1 MSSRSSAPL
10 RPYSADVGRPGAAE
24 RRSYP
29 RYPLDLPGRFM
40 RADKLDYPCR
50 LKDISVVGAAMTTP
64 ALLSVGEH
72 VIVYMLH
79 LGGLEGSVTRRFDG
93 GFAMSITAT
102 QRKREKI
109 AAQILRLSE
118 QDAIPETEE
127 RLYPRLSCNEM
138 STLLLIDGTSFECP
152 VLDVSH
158 SGASIAV
165 AARPEIGSEVILQ
178 GKRATVVRHHDD
190 GIGIEFINQQED
202 AAAFERYV
210 RKDGPQR

>member
-1 MSSRSSAPL
+1 
-10 RPYSADVGRPGAAE
+10 
-24 RRSYP
+24 
-29 RYPLDLPGRFM
+29 
-40 RADKLDYPCR
+40 
-50 LKDISVVGAAMTTP
+50 
-64 ALLSVGEH
+64 
-72 VIVYMLH
+72 MLH
-79 LGGLEGSVTRRFDG
+79 LGGLEGAVTRRFEG

-109 AAQILRLSE
+109 AAQILRLAE
-118 QDAIPETEE
+118 QDAIPEAEE

-138 STLLLIDGTSFECP
+138 STLLLVDGTSFECP

-158 SGASIAV
+158 SGASIATPV
-165 AARPEIGSEVILQ
+165 RPAIGSEVILS

-190 GIGIEFINQQED
+190 GVGVEFINQQED